1 MDPWVV
7 LKKQYLDD
15 KISSGGSA
23 ARLQSVDGLGTLPI
37 PPVEPTTA
45 EIVSAFHRPVVPSA
59 YAGVLPATSSAYA
72 GVLPATSSGYAS
84 VLPTAPSGYASV
96 LPTEPSGY
104 SSFLPT
110 APITTTITTALMP
123 PPALTASKAT
133 ATAAT
138 LTGQGWYSQSAGRAV
153 NQVRFI

>member
-45 EIVSAFHRPVVPSA
+45 EIVSAFHRPVVP
-59 YAGVLPATSSAYA
+59 SAYA

>member
-15 KISSGGSA
+15 KISTGGSA

-59 YAGVLPATSSAYA
+59 YAGVLPATSS
-72 GVLPATSSGYAS
+72 GYAS
-84 VLPTAPSGYASV
+84 VLPTAPSGYAS
-96 LPTEPSGY
+96 G
-104 SSFLPT
+104 LPT
-110 APITTTITTALMP
+110 APTTTTITTVLMP
-123 PPALTASKAT
+123 PPAPTASKAT